1 MTAIIRYFVHRD
13 LLINMLSVAIVLLG
27 IYALVAINREAFP
40 NVDLDQIQVSVNYPG
55 ATSEEIERLVITPIE
70 QELKSLTGIDKMN
83 SVSFPGSG
91 TITLEVDPDA
101 SNRSRLASDVQ
112 LAVNRA
118 SLPSDLPF
126 DPLVLE
132 IDSSMIPVIQLAISA
147 DKTPLELKRVGDR
160 IQDDLLN
167 VPGVSRV
174 VIQGERRSEI
184 RVTVEPDKLKK
195 YRVSVGEI
203 QQLLQQW
210 NVNSPGGEL
219 DTEEGEKVVR
229 IVGEFKSPEDVADLV
244 VRSNDSGGVLRL
256 GDIAKVTEGLATA
269 QRYFDVSGNSAVS
282 MIIMKKSNADIIK
295 TVDNIRKY
303 LKTIPELY
311 GKDIRVEPFQDISN
325 YTRARLGVL
334 TNNAIVGIVL
344 VFMALILFLRPS
356 VAITTTWGLPIVFLM
371 GLFILYMNGYTLNL
385 ISMMG
390 FIMVLGMLVDDA
402 IIIGE
407 NITFHMEQKMK
418 PHDAAVLGASELLGP
433 VTATV
438 LTTIVAF
445 APMLFMSG
453 QIGKFIVAIPT
464 VVILLLSLSWLE
476 AFFILPSHVASVTNP
491 NKHPKERRWLVWIE
505 DQYAR
510 LLDIAIRYRY
520 LAVFLSLV
528 VLFGSFV
535 LAKTSMSFQLFPP
548 VAVDQYVVRVVAPP
562 GTSLVDMRTNLRNID
577 KDIRAY
583 INKDYLE
590 STILEAGR
598 IQMQSGDPNAQS
610 GPRYGQIRVIYTP
623 AVTRPGHDAL
633 DDMRHL
639 EHSLPDKFPKL
650 DLAFTELRSG
660 PPTGRPLEAQISGS
674 KQADTI
680 TAARR
685 LESYLH
691 NVKGVTSVES
701 GLEPGDEELRVVLNR
716 KLAAY
721 AGVNLQTAAIHIRAA
736 VDGLRAT
743 TVRRGTEEV
752 DVTIRFPKDVKHKL
766 QQLREL
772 ELPNQRG
779 GLVPLSQI
787 ASFERSTGYSAVR
800 HKEGIRVITVVA
812 NIDTNI
818 ITSAALNAMVAKHQK
833 DWLGDVNDR
842 VHVAYGGEAE
852 KNFESI
858 RDLIASFVFALIGI
872 FIILAVQFNNFRY
885 PIIVMTAIPFGAIG
899 IILSFFAHDRLWMPM
914 PLSFFAILGMVALTG
929 VVVNASLVLVVFIQR
944 AMEDDGLS
952 MREAIMLA
960 GRRRLRAVL
969 LTAAT
974 TIMGLLPTAYGWGGS
989 DPFVAPMALALAW
1002 GLIFATVIT
1011 LYIIPSIMAVGMLW
1025 TSGMFLALV
1034 SLIGVFAAPV
1044 MGAKLVMLL
1053 IAALLGFFL
1062 FRTARR
1068 AEAI

>member
-13 LLINMLSVAIVLLG
+13 LLINMLSVAIILLG

-40 NVDLDQIQVSVNYPG
+40 NVDLDQVQVSVNYPG

-70 QELKSLTGIDKMN
+70 QELKSLTGIDNMN
-83 SVSFPGSG
+83 SVSFPGFA
-91 TITLEVDPDA
+91 TITLEIDPNA
-101 SNRSRLASDVQ
+101 SNRSRIASDVQ

-132 IDSSMIPVIQLAISA
+132 IDSSMIPVIQLAISS
-147 DKTPLELKRVGDR
+147 DISDLELKRIGDR
-160 IQDDLLN
+160 IEDDLLN
-167 VPGVSRV
+167 VSGVSRV
-174 VIQGERRSEI
+174 VVQGARRSEI
-184 RVTVEPDKLKK
+184 RVTVDPQKLNR
-195 YRVSVGEI
+195 YRVSIGEI

-210 NVNSPGGEL
+210 NVNAPGGEL
-219 DTEEGEKVVR
+219 DTAEGQKVVR
-229 IVGEFKSPEDVADLV
+229 IVGEFKSPKDVADLV
-244 VRSNDSGGVLRL
+244 IRANVGGGSLKL
-256 GDIAKVTEGLATA
+256 GDVATVTEDLETA
-269 QRYFDVSGNSAVS
+269 QRYFDVSGHSAVS
-282 MIIMKKSNADIIK
+282 MIIMKKSTADIIK
-295 TVDNIRKY
+295 TVDNIREY
-303 LKTIPELY
+303 LKTVPERY
-311 GKDIRVEPFQDISN
+311 GKNLNVEPFQDISN
-325 YTRARLGVL
+325 YTRMRLGVL

-356 VAITTTWGLPIVFLM
+356 VAITTTWGLPIVFLL
-371 GLFILYMNGYTLNL
+371 GLFILYINGYTLNL

-407 NITFHMEQKMK
+407 NITYHMEQKMK
-418 PHDAAVLGASELLGP
+418 PHDAAVLGATELLGP

-445 APMLFMSG
+445 APMLFMTG

-464 VVILLLSLSWLE
+464 VVILLLTLSWLE
-476 AFFILPSHVASVTNP
+476 AFLILPSHVAFITNP
-491 NKHPKERRWLVWIE
+491 NKHPKERKWLVWIE

-520 LAVFLSLV
+520 MAVFLSLL

-535 LAKTSMSFQLFPP
+535 LARTSMSFQLFPP
-548 VAVDQYVVRVVAPP
+548 VAVDQYIIRAVAKP
-562 GTSLVDMRTNLRNID
+562 GTSLEQMRANLREVD
-577 KDIRAY
+577 KSVRDFV
-583 INKDYLE
+583 NPKYLE

-610 GPRYGQIRVIYTP
+610 GPRYGQIRVLYTP
-623 AVTRPGHDAL
+623 AVTRPDHDAL
-633 DDMRHL
+633 LDMRSL
-639 EHSLPDKFPKL
+639 EGSLPKKFPNL
-650 DLAFTELRSG
+650 DLAFAELRSG

-674 KQADTI
+674 RQEDTI
-680 TAARR
+680 KAAQR
-685 LESYLH
+685 LESYLGTI
-691 NVKGVTSVES
+691 KGVTSVES

-721 AGVNLQTAAIHIRAA
+721 AGVNLQTAAVHIRAA

-752 DVTIRFPKDVKHKL
+752 DVTIRFPDDRDHRL
-766 QQLREL
+766 QEL
-772 ELPNQRG
+772 KELSLPNQRG

-787 ASFERSTGYSAVR
+787 ASFERSMGYSAVR
-800 HKEGIRVITVVA
+800 HKDGIRVITVVA
-812 NIDTNI
+812 NIDSNV
-818 ITSAALNAMVAKHQK
+818 ITSAALNSMVAKHQK
-833 DWLGDVNDR
+833 EWLGDVNEK
-842 VHVAYGGEAE
+842 VHVNYGGEEE
-852 KNFESI
+852 KNVESI
-858 RDLIASFVFALIGI
+858 RDLLASFAFALLGI

-885 PIIVMTAIPFGAIG
+885 PVIVMTAIPFGAIG
-899 IILSFFAHDRLWMPM
+899 IILSFFAHDKLWMPM

-944 AMEDDGLS
+944 AMEDDGMS

-1011 LYIIPSIMAVGMLW
+1011 LYIIPSIMAVGMW
-1025 TSGMFLALV
+1025 WSSGMF
-1034 SLIGVFAAPV
+1034 F
-1044 MGAKLVMLL
+1044 
-1053 IAALLGFFL
+1053 ALLFAVLILAVPSLAAKGVLLVLVAILGYFL

-1068 AEAI
+1068 AEAL

>member
-1 MTAIIRYFVHRD
+1 MTAILRYFVHRD
-13 LLINMLSVAIVLLG
+13 LLINMLSVAIILLG

-40 NVDLDQIQVSVNYPG
+40 NVELDQVQVSVNYPG

-70 QELKSLTGIDKMN
+70 QELKSLTGIDTMN
-83 SVSFPGSG
+83 SVSFPGSAS
-91 TITLEVDPDA
+91 ITLEVDPDA
-101 SNRSRLASDVQ
+101 SNRSRIASDVQ

-118 SLPSDLPF
+118 SLPTDLPF

-147 DKTPLELKRVGDR
+147 SLSDLELKRIGDR
-160 IQDDLLN
+160 IDDDLIN
-167 VPGVSRV
+167 IPGVSRV
-174 VIQGERRSEI
+174 VVQGPRRSEI
-184 RVTVEPDKLKK
+184 RVTVDPAKLNH
-195 YRVSVGEI
+195 YRVSIGEI

-210 NVNSPGGEL
+210 NVNAPGGEL
-219 DTEEGEKVVR
+219 DTADGQKVVR
-229 IVGEFKSPEDVADLV
+229 IVGEFRNTKDVEDLV
-244 VRSNDSGGVLRL
+244 IRANVGGGSLRL
-256 GDIAKVTEGLATA
+256 GDVATVTEDLETA
-269 QRYFDVSGNSAVS
+269 QRYFDVSGRSAVS
-282 MIIMKKSNADIIK
+282 MIVMKKSDADIIK
-295 TVDNIRKY
+295 TVDEIREY
-303 LKTIPELY
+303 LKTIPAKY
-311 GKDIRVEPFQDISN
+311 GSEVHVEAFQDISN
-325 YTRARLGVL
+325 YTRMRLGVL
-334 TNNAIVGIVL
+334 TNNAMVGIFL
-344 VFMALILFLRPS
+344 VFAALILFLRPS
-356 VAITTTWGLPIVFLM
+356 VAITTTWGLPIVFLL

-407 NITFHMEQKMK
+407 NITYHMEQKMK

-445 APMLFMSG
+445 APMLFMTG
-453 QIGKFIVAIPT
+453 QIGKFIVAIPV
-464 VVILLLSLSWLE
+464 VVILLLTLSWLE
-476 AFFILPSHVASVTNP
+476 AFLILPSHVAFITNP
-491 NKHPKERRWLVWIE
+491 NKHPKERAWLVWIE

-520 LAVFLSLV
+520 MAVFLSLL
-528 VLFGSFV
+528 VLFGSFI

-548 VAVDQYVVRVVAPP
+548 VAVDQYVIRAVAKP
-562 GTSLVDMRTNLRNID
+562 GTSLEKMRMNLREVDTSVRELVDEKN
-577 KDIRAY
+577 
-583 INKDYLE
+583 LE

-610 GPRYGQIRVIYTP
+610 GPRYGQIRVLYTP
-623 AVTRPGHDAL
+623 AVTRPDHDAL
-633 DDMRHL
+633 VDMRML
-639 EHSLPDKFPKL
+639 EHELPKRFPQL
-650 DLAFTELRSG
+650 DLAFAELRSG

-674 KQADTI
+674 KQEDTI
-680 TAARR
+680 KAAQR
-685 LESYLH
+685 LEAYLATI
-691 NVKGVTSVES
+691 KGVTSVES
-701 GLEPGDEELRVVLNR
+701 GLEPGDEELRVVLDR

-721 AGVNLQTAAIHIRAA
+721 AGVNLQTAAVHIRAA

-752 DVTIRFPKDVKHKL
+752 DVTIRFPDDRDHRL
-766 QQLREL
+766 DQLKEL
-772 ELPNQRG
+772 ALPNQRG

-787 ASFERSTGYSAVR
+787 ASFERSKGYSAVR

-812 NIDTNI
+812 NIDSNI
-818 ITSAALNAMVAKHQK
+818 ITSAALNSQVAAQQQE
-833 DWLGDVNDR
+833 WLGDVYGK
-842 VHVAYGGEAE
+842 VHVNFGGEAE

-858 RDLIASFVFALIGI
+858 RDLIVSFVFALIGI

-944 AMEDDGLS
+944 AMEDGLS

-989 DPFVAPMALALAW
+989 DPFIAPMALALAW

-1011 LYIIPSIMAVGMLW
+1011 LYIIPSIIAVGLLW
-1025 TSGMFLALV
+1025 SAGMFFAFVLLMMVFGAASILV
-1034 SLIGVFAAPV
+1034 KMVGLT
-1044 MGAKLVMLL
+1044 LV
-1053 IAALLGFFL
+1053 AVLGFFL
-1062 FRTARR
+1062 YRTARR
-1068 AEAI
+1068 AATL